1 MATNSARM
9 TVRSGPGRRRVTR
22 GTPLRK
28 AVGPLTGLAGMAAA
42 LPAGYLAALS
52 LAALRRPPRTE
63 AGGMQHPRLV
73 VLVPAYNEAELIGRC
88 LASLQDQAY
97 PPDRYRIV
105 VIADNCTDDTEGIAK
120 AAGAEVLVRHG
131 TTERG
136 KGHGLRWAMDHIL
149 DSAEPFDAFVVVDA
163 DSVADRGLLAGLAA
177 ALEMGAEVAQGE
189 YLALEEGTD
198 ARSRLRSAAF
208 LLFHRARFAGRANLG
223 LPCSLVGNGML
234 FSRKLVETFPWNAFS
249 RVEDLEYS
257 IDLRLRGVRPVFA
270 AAARVRA
277 PVSTSGPGARTQR
290 LRWEG
295 GRLEVVRSRLP
306 VLLRS
311 CAREGRWEL
320 WDAAADLAVPP
331 LGLLAAAVSAGTA
344 AGLLGRA
351 LGLVENRHLA
361 PWLAASAALPAHVLV
376 GLRAADAPAGT
387 FRALLAA
394 PALVASELVTRLGLL
409 RRDREPQWERTARP
423 GELGGTD

>member
-1 MATNSARM
+1 
-9 TVRSGPGRRRVTR
+9 
-22 GTPLRK
+22 LRK
-28 AVGPLTGLAGMAAA
+28 VVGPLTGLAGVAAS

-52 LAALRRPPRTE
+52 LAALRRPPRVE
-63 AGGMQHPRLV
+63 GGGARLRLV
-73 VLVPAYNEAELIGRC
+73 VLVPAYNEEELIGRC
-88 LASLQDQAY
+88 LVSLQDQTY
-97 PPDRYRIV
+97 PRELYRIV
-105 VIADNCTDDTEGIAK
+105 VIADNCTDDTESIAK
-120 AAGAEVLVRHG
+120 AAGAEVLARHG

-136 KGHGLRWAMDHIL
+136 KGHGLRWAMDRML
-149 DSAEPFDAFVVVDA
+149 GSNEPFDAFVVVDA
-163 DSVADRGLLAGLAA
+163 DSVADRGLLSGLAA

-198 ARSRLRSAAF
+198 ARSLLRSAAF

-257 IDLRLRGVRPVFA
+257 TDLRLRGVRPVFA
-270 AAARVRA
+270 AQARVRA
-277 PVSTSGPGARTQR
+277 PVSSSGPGARTQR

-311 CAREGRWEL
+311 CVREGRWEL

-331 LGLLAAAVSAGTA
+331 LGVLAVAVSAGTA

-351 LGLVENRHLA
+351 LGVVETRHLA
-361 PWLAASAALPAHVLV
+361 PWLVASAALPAHVLV
-376 GLRAADAPAGT
+376 GLRAAEAPAGT

-394 PALVASELVTRLGLL
+394 PALVASELVARLGLL
-409 RRDREPQWERTARP
+409 RRGGQPQWERTARP
-423 GELGGTD
+423 GELGGTG